1 MTKMP
6 IDNNLL
12 IQLHMKFWDTTLKAR
27 EKKKNE
33 GRGRVNDLY
42 DSKMK

>member
-12 IQLHMKFWDTTLKAR
+12 IQLHMKFLDTTLKAR
-27 EKKKNE
+27 EKRRM
-33 GRGRVNDLY
+33 RGGGESTICTIV
-42 DSKMK
+42 K